1 MKEGKIIAKE
11 RTLEQKRA
19 YYFENLYSFN
29 ETERRIINP
38 HYYKVD
44 ISDEL
49 YDLKLNL
56 INKII
61 GEIKELKRR

>member
-1 MKEGKIIAKE
+1 MKEGKIIAEE

>member
-19 YYFENLYSFN
+19 YYFENLYNFN

>member
-61 GEIKELKRR
+61 GAIKELKRR